1 MDFNVFVSYSTKDLD
16 HVEALRSQ
24 VADTPLKLFVAEH
37 SVVPGEDLTQ
47 MIKASISNC
56 DLFVFVWSKNAKES
70 GWVSQEI
77 GHASALNKK
86 ILPLVLDQEHIPEG
100 FVSNLKY
107 LPAYK
112 SISDALSEARD
123 ILVDAYEKKK
133 QFEMQQRQQIESNN
147 KFGLGVAAFLLWIA
161 LRK

>member
-16 HVEALRSQ
+16 HVDALRSQ
-24 VADTPLKLFVAEH
+24 LADTPLKLFVAEH
-37 SVVPGEDLTQ
+37 SVIPGEDLTQ
-47 MIKASISNC
+47 KIKASISNC

-86 ILPLVLDQEHIPEG
+86 MLPLVLDQEHIPEG

-107 LPAYK
+107 IQAYK
-112 SISDALSEARD
+112 SISDALLEARNVL
-123 ILVDAYEKKK
+123 IDAYEKKK
-133 QFEMQQRQQIESNN
+133 WLEIQQQQNESNN
-147 KFGLGVAAFLLWIA
+147 RFGLGVAAFLLWIA
-161 LRK
+161 LKK